1 MQFEF
6 IWEPSLV
13 ICRLS
18 GRVKPEDFVVSTQA
32 MISSPKFRPE
42 MDKVTDLTELD
53 LSTVT
58 GADVERIATLLA
70 EFAGSYETGRL
81 VLVAGDSPLKF
92 GLARMFEAYFGAQI
106 EAPILVFEALDE
118 ALARLRRDDSSALSE
133 IDGDLVDDDR
143 TDEDPRALSGSA
155 DPV

>member
-1 MQFEF
+1 
-6 IWEPSLV
+6 
-13 ICRLS
+13 
-18 GRVKPEDFVVSTQA
+18 
-32 MISSPKFRPE
+32 
-42 MDKVTDLTELD
+42 
-53 LSTVT
+53 
-58 GADVERIATLLA
+58 
-70 EFAGSYETGRL
+70 
-81 VLVAGDSPLKF
+81 
-92 GLARMFEAYFGAQI
+92 MFEAYFGAQI

>member
-42 MDKVTDLTELD
+42 MDKVTDLTE
-53 LSTVT
+53 ST
-58 GADVERIATLLA
+58 
-70 EFAGSYETGRL
+70 YPP
-81 VLVAGDSPLKF
+81 SP
-92 GLARMFEAYFGAQI
+92 
-106 EAPILVFEALDE
+106 ALT
-118 ALARLRRDDSSALSE
+118 SS
-133 IDGDLVDDDR
+133 G
-143 TDEDPRALSGSA
+143 
-155 DPV
+155 